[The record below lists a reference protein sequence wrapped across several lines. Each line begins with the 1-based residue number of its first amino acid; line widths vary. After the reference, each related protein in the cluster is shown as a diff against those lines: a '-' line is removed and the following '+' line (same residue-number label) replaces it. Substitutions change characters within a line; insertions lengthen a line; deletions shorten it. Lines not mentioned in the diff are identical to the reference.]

1 VTGEPHPAAS
11 TPLLA
16 PHQAAVLLD
25 EVIYEQVLA
34 CIDLEAL
41 YQLEQSLTMTVADFE
56 GAGDRAADLASALV
70 DRALLRLPDDVRRYL
85 HAFGHPPFAGCELCD
100 EAEADRAGRLAA
112 AGPRRST
119 RSDAD
124 PRRASAPAPAPHQLG
139 GLWKVPLASVSASG
153 NKLAEIAPN
162 RTGL

>member
-1 VTGEPHPAAS
+1 VTGEPHPAGS
-11 TPLLA
+11 TLLA

-56 GAGDRAADLASALV
+56 GAGDRAADLAKALV
-70 DRALLRLPDDVRRYL
+70 DRALLRLPDDVRRCL

-100 EAEADRAGRLAA
+100 EEEADQAGRLAG
-112 AGPRRST
+112 AGQRRST
-119 RSDAD
+119 RC
-124 PRRASAPAPAPHQLG
+124 
-139 GLWKVPLASVSASG
+139 K
-153 NKLAEIAPN
+153 
-162 RTGL
+162 T